1 MNEELEKRI
10 YQELIKMTKKQIRVD
25 LVKYCL
31 EMEIS
36 TETLTENDWSYIIG
50 KSKGSFNTAVDI
62 IKEELELV
70 N

>member
-1 MNEELEKRI
+1 
-10 YQELIKMTKKQIRVD
+10 MTKKQIRVD

-31 EMEIS
+31 EMEIP
-36 TETLTENDWSYIIG
+36 TEILTENDWSYIIG

>member
-1 MNEELEKRI
+1 MKNVN
-10 YQELIKMTKKQIRVD
+10 KQIRID

-36 TETLTENDWSYIIG
+36 TETLTEIDWSYIIG

-62 IKEELELV
+62 LKEELV
-70 N
+70 D